1 MELDY
6 VKLKPI
12 KPALAGYI
20 REAQIMLKESGITD
34 EKTVH
39 DVRVL
44 MKKSRAVLKLVAP
57 QLDKESVTRDI
68 TALREVGRIMCSMRE
83 TSVQRKTLKEFR
95 KKYPDIFSRLNENKV
110 LAALLEKHTTDT
122 EPTEE
127 LKTAGE
133 QVDSLIS
140 KTGYR
145 IRFQSMNT
153 INPQLLIKELENT
166 YTMIVDIYLLCRNNP
181 KKAMLHRLRKKTK
194 DFLYQLYIFRPL
206 NPTVIKALEKKLDI
220 IAQNLGKFNDIA
232 QIIRALDYKYP
243 EGSKVPAMDELI
255 IRFRETQD
263 KYLAKV
269 WPAAFQVF
277 CPGQK
282 LLNILGFRLLVI

>member
-1 MELDY
+1 
-6 VKLKPI
+6 
-12 KPALAGYI
+12 
-20 REAQIMLKESGITD
+20 
-34 EKTVH
+34 
-39 DVRVL
+39 
-44 MKKSRAVLKLVAP
+44 
-57 QLDKESVTRDI
+57 
-68 TALREVGRIMCSMRE
+68 
-83 TSVQRKTLKEFR
+83 
-95 KKYPDIFSRLNENKV
+95 V

-181 KKAMLHRLRKKTK
+181 REAMLHRLRKKTK

>member
-20 REAQIMLKESGITD
+20 RESQIMLKESGITD

-68 TALREVGRIMCSMRE
+68 TALREAGRIMCTMRE
-83 TSVQRKTLKEFR
+83 TSVQRKILKEFR
-95 KKYPDIFSRLNENKV
+95 KRYPDLFPRLIDKV
-110 LAALLEKHTTDT
+110 LASLLEKHATGT
-122 EPTEE
+122 EPTGE
-127 LKTAGE
+127 LKTAAE
-133 QVDSLIS
+133 QVDSLIR

-145 IRFQSMNT
+145 IRFQSMNA
-153 INPQLLIKELENT
+153 INPQLLIKELEKT
-166 YTMIVDIYLLCRNNP
+166 YTMVVDIYLLCRNNP
-181 KKAMLHRLRKKTK
+181 KEAMLHRLRKKTK

-220 IAQNLGKFNDIA
+220 MAQNLGKYNDIA
-232 QIIRALDYKYP
+232 QIIKALDYKYL
-243 EGSKVPAMDELI
+243 EGSNAPAMDELI
-255 IRFRETQD
+255 IRFREAQD

-269 WPAAFQVF
+269 WPPAFQVF